1 MKHFILLPLAALAL
15 WGSGCATNGPV
26 AESVSRTPTD
36 TYLEASKVETTEGRT
51 VTTEETVKRVHST
64 GVVVD

>member
-15 WGSGCATNGPV
+15 WGSGCASSGPV
-26 AESVSRTPTD
+26 TESVSRMPTD